1 MKSTRPP
8 RRGPRRARSVWGRIA
23 GYGGAA
29 LLVAAAIVV
38 LLVPL
43 LDKHEDGTGA
53 AAALDYRI
61 PIPRL
66 RRMSRA
72 AA

>member
-1 MKSTRPP
+1 MRWP
-8 RRGPRRARSVWGRIA
+8 GPD
-23 GYGGAA
+23 GAA
-29 LLVAAAIVV
+29 V
-38 LLVPL
+38 
-43 LDKHEDGTGA
+43 

-66 RRMSRA
+66 RRMTKA